1 MMKKSQIKKLPK
13 IKLFFIAFG
22 LIVLTT
28 FVIKPSYARYI
39 YNGIKDYYYESQSFY
54 FNCDKLS
61 TNGAVFQLDN
71 WDGVNTFPVN
81 YTLNSIK
88 NDLIASPDDIEYEVD
103 KFECSSNYYI
113 VGTAFDGYSVG
124 DRITRSTYNNL
135 PETNKAKC
143 SPMAT
148 CTISKEE
155 GLIGTSTH
163 TDSFRVNIT
172 PNTTLNQGDY
182 VILSVSVKSTYPY
195 TKTLTGIVRLN
206 VGVPGISYEIV
217 DKGGQPYLDFKIT
230 NTLNYY
236 RVAIPFGNYTQG
248 TPIDEEVYNNLSDQ
262 DKAKCTSA
270 LIKLRFNPNIILV
283 DVTSD
288 FYENAYDYT
297 TQIID
302 GKEFI
307 NTITFGVDRVS
318 STSIRFY
325 KVNAA
330 NNYTYPYYNPIS
342 IIGFQVL

>member
-1 MMKKSQIKKLPK
+1 MKKNQIKKLPK
-13 IKLFFIAFG
+13 IKLFFILFG
-22 LIVLTT
+22 LLILCT
-28 FVIKPSYARYI
+28 FIIKPSYARYI
-39 YNGIKDYYYESQSFY
+39 YNGLKDYYYESQSFY

-88 NDLIASPDDIEYEVD
+88 NELVASPDAIEYQVD
-103 KFECSSNYYI
+103 EYECASNYYI
-113 VGTAFDGYSVG
+113 VTSAFGVYGVG
-124 DRITRSTYNNL
+124 DKVTRAVYSRL
-135 PETNKAKC
+135 SDADKAKC
-143 SPMAT
+143 SATAT

-155 GLIGTSTH
+155 GIIGTNTH

-182 VILSVSVKSTYPY
+182 VELSLSVSSKSPY
-195 TKTLTGIVRLN
+195 EKTLTGTVKLN

-236 RVAIPFGNYTQG
+236 RVAIPFGNYAQG
-248 TPIDEEVYNNLSDQ
+248 APIDEAVYNNLSIA

-270 LIKLRFNPNIILV
+270 LIRLTFNPNIILV

-288 FYENAYDYT
+288 FYDNAYSYT
-297 TQIID
+297 TQMID
-302 GKEFI
+302 GKAFV
-307 NTITFGVDRVS
+307 NGITFGVDRVS
-318 STSIRFY
+318 SISIRFY
-325 KVNAA
+325 KVNTS
-330 NNYTYPYYNPIS
+330 NNYTYPFNNNTS
-342 IIGFQVL
+342 IITFEVL